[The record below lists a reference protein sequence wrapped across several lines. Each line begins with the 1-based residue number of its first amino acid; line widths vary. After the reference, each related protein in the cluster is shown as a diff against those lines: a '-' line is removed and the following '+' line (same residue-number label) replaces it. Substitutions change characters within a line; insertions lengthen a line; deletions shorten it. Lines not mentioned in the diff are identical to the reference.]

1 MHIYLS
7 GLPQA
12 SKRLPELYR
21 VATTITN
28 NVQRLLRSSNHHQQ
42 TIDEEVHFFSK
53 QKVRVAARILAVTLA
68 SAVLLI
74 PVLVL
79 SLVDMSQK
87 AASVVV
93 LVFVMTFVACMSL
106 FSGARLE
113 SLFVGTCALVIPD
126 LCVPGL
132 TDAPKKVLRGSGG
145 VFE

>member
-1 MHIYLS
+1 M
-7 GLPQA
+7 
-12 SKRLPELYR
+12 
-21 VATTITN
+21 TN
-28 NVQRLLRSSNHHQQ
+28 NMQRLLRSSNHHQR
-42 TIDEEVHFFSK
+42 TIDEEVHFFSE
-53 QKVRVAARILAVTLA
+53 QKVRVATRILAVTLA

-93 LVFVMTFVACMSL
+93 LVFVMTFAACKSL

-113 SLFVGTCALVIPD
+113 SLFVGTCALVSLD

-132 TDAPKKVLRGSGG
+132 TDAPKKVLRDSGG